1 MFELNLPVETL
12 EVRGPL
18 FAAGVVWLR
27 LGGTDFPESGW
38 HDSPLSVFG
47 SLHTAVQ
54 GVLKGETRDAYF
66 FDGSYFVKMIPV
78 AAAPGSPRLVR
89 VAGVCDRDEANP
101 TVLADTTTPL
111 RDVVESINAVL
122 RSLRAWA
129 AGEGDAE
136 IRAMLVATPDL
147 AEPSTP
153 TTPGPGSP
161 H

>member
-1 MFELNLPVETL
+1 MFELKLPVETL

-54 GVLKGETRDAYF
+54 EVLKGETRDAYF

-78 AAAPGSPRLVR
+78 AATSGSPRLVR
-89 VAGVCDRDEANP
+89 IAGVCDSDEANP
-101 TVLADTTTPL
+101 AVVTDITAPL
-111 RDVVESINAVL
+111 RGVVESLNSVL
-122 RSLRAWA
+122 QSLRAWA
-129 AGEGDAE
+129 ADEGDAE
-136 IRAMLVATPDL
+136 IQAMLLAMPDL
-147 AEPSTP
+147 PEPVAP
-153 TTPGPGSP
+153 APMSP
-161 H
+161 C

>member
-47 SLHTAVQ
+47 SLCAAVQ

-78 AAAPGSPRLVR
+78 ATAPGSPRLVR

-101 TVLADTTTPL
+101 VVLADTTAPL
-111 RDVVESINAVL
+111 GDVVESLNAVL
-122 RSLRAWA
+122 RSLRTWA
-129 AGEGDAE
+129 AVEGDAE
-136 IRAMLVATPDL
+136 IRAMLLAKPDL
-147 AEPSTP
+147 PEP

-161 H
+161 Y